1 MVTRLKPESNNGNR
15 DSSYPSFSII
25 IEWENRLFSEERLAV
40 KMLQQLSKQIIEIS
54 PNLSSKPEVIIVYD
68 SDNLEHYEMER
79 IVNEPLEPCGS
90 MIDLRIIPAAKLRY
104 YELKNYGFRQS
115 HGDIIIFLDCDVVPE
130 EGWLVAMLEPFQNP
144 GISVLGGM
152 NNAPKGLYAKAF
164 AVATG
169 LRLGSTPFVA
179 SVVKLGSEYDGQ
191 SHEVE
196 YFNANNVAFRRE
208 IIEANPFPPLPQFRR
223 SCAVLGDK
231 LRLQGHKIFFQPK
244 SRTYHP
250 PPHGLQ
256 HFVAKALS
264 EGHDTAISKSQTRK
278 VKASMPNDN
287 QQNRLSLHEIFSH
300 YRKKYR
306 SVRLNPK
313 DKVGTFGIVLS
324 YLLFMYIGYQLSSVK
339 PKFILGRL
347 KV

>member
-1 MVTRLKPESNNGNR
+1 
-15 DSSYPSFSII
+15 
-25 IEWENRLFSEERLAV
+25 
-40 KMLQQLSKQIIEIS
+40 MLQQLSKQIVEIS
-54 PNLSSKPEVIIVYD
+54 PNLSSKAEIIIAYN

-90 MIDLRIIPAAKLRY
+90 MIDLKIIPATKLDY
-104 YELKNYGFRQS
+104 YELKNFGFQQS
-115 HGDIIIFLDCDVVPE
+115 HRDIIIFLDCDVVPE

-144 GISVLGGM
+144 RISVLGGM
-152 NNAPKGLYAKAF
+152 NNAPKSLYAKAF

-169 LRLGSTPFVA
+169 LRLGSTAFED
-179 SVVKLGSEYDGQ
+179 SVVKLGSEYDDQ

-208 IIEANPFPPLPQFRR
+208 ILEANPFPRLPQFRR
-223 SCAVLGDK
+223 SCVVLGDR
-231 LRLQGHKIFFQPK
+231 LRLQGYKILCQPK

-250 PPHGLQ
+250 PPHGLK
-256 HFVAKALS
+256 HFIATALS

-306 SVRLNPK
+306 SVRLSPK

>member
-1 MVTRLKPESNNGNR
+1 
-15 DSSYPSFSII
+15 
-25 IEWENRLFSEERLAV
+25 
-40 KMLQQLSKQIIEIS
+40 
-54 PNLSSKPEVIIVYD
+54 
-68 SDNLEHYEMER
+68 MEQ

-90 MIDLRIIPAAKLRY
+90 MIDLKIIPATKLDY
-104 YELKNYGFRQS
+104 YELKNYGVRQS
-115 HGDIIIFLDCDVVPE
+115 HQDIIIFLDCDVVPE

-144 GISVLGGM
+144 RSSVLGGM

-169 LRLGSTPFVA
+169 LRLGSTPFAA

-208 IIEANPFPPLPQFRR
+208 IIEANPFPHLPQFRR
-223 SCAVLGDK
+223 GCVALGDQ
-231 LRLQGHKIFFQPK
+231 LRLQGYKIFFQPK

-250 PPHGLQ
+250 PPNGLK
-256 HFVAKALS
+256 HFVATALS
-264 EGHDTAISKSQTRK
+264 EGHDTAISRRQTRK

-287 QQNRLSLHEIFSH
+287 QQNHLSLREIFSH

-306 SVRLNPK
+306 SARLSPK
-313 DKVGTFGIVLS
+313 EKVSTFGIVLS

-339 PKFILGRL
+339 PELILGRL